1 MTFKRSTTAK
11 VLGIKK
17 RLKKEHGKLLFPIKL
32 LLWATALALL
42 LGVGVVWFL
51 SRDLP
56 SFNQLENFTPELATK
71 VYSAD
76 GKLIE
81 EFFTQRRFYTPL
93 ADIPINMK
101 KAILAVED
109 HEFYKHW
116 GMAPTR
122 FIIVTIKYILSGGST
137 ESGGASTL
145 TQQLARRLYLTPEQ
159 TVTRKLK
166 EILTAIQIER
176 AYTKDEILEMYMNQM
191 QFSYATYG
199 VESAAR
205 YLFDKSVQ
213 DLTLAECA
221 LLAGAVQLPG
231 VYNPFR
237 NYDRT
242 IARRNFALKRM
253 LEENYISKE
262 DYDKAREEKINLR
275 EQSEDAPIDDA
286 SYFTEH
292 VRRLLYEK
300 YGYDIY
306 ETGLNIYTTLDT
318 RLQSAANKA
327 IRAQLPKLQ
336 ARVNRDYHKKSN
348 FSYICPP
355 SLLKNQT
362 LEQVLQNKSVVDS
375 LIAEK
380 CRVQVAFVALD
391 PKTGHILAMVGGRN
405 YKESEFNRATQAVRQ
420 PGSCFKPFLYTAA
433 IDNGLMP
440 YYTKLNQPVTVEDM
454 DGQGTRWTPRNYDHS
469 VGGETPLREG
479 LRRSLN
485 LISVRLI
492 KDDIPPRTVV
502 EYARNFGITTPLE
515 AVDALALGSIGVKP
529 IEIISAFGV
538 FANKGVHV
546 DPISILKVEDKYG
559 NILETAM
566 PHSRGVLT
574 EQTTYIMDSMLQT
587 VAAHGTGAMSRSV
600 YKFLYPAGGKTGTT
614 NDYTDAWYITF
625 TPELVAGVWVGLDDP
640 AMSLGA
646 RQSGATAALPITAP
660 FMKMAVDTLH
670 IPPTPFERPE
680 GIVDVEICLDTQ
692 KLATEYCPN
701 VVKDI
706 ANVRYAPKEYC
717 PVHTGE
723 RSRQKPTTPQKR
735 RIQH

>member
-17 RLKKEHGKLLFPIKL
+17 LRKKDYQKLPLGIK
-32 LLWATALALL
+32 ALIWIVI
-42 LGVGVVWFL
+42 VGIFVGLAGIWYL
-51 SRDLP
+51 SRGLP
-56 SFNQLENFTPELATK
+56 SFRQLENYTPELATK

-93 ADIPINMK
+93 NVIPADMK
-101 KAILAVED
+101 NAILAVED
-109 HEFYKHW
+109 HNFYQHW

-122 FIIVTIKYILSGGST
+122 FIVVTFKYILSGGST
-137 ESGGASTL
+137 EGGGASTL

-176 AYTKDEILEMYMNQM
+176 AYTKDEILEMYLNQM

-205 YLFDKSVQ
+205 YLFDKSIQ
-213 DLTLAECA
+213 DINLSEAA
-221 LLAGAVQLPG
+221 VLAGAVQLPG
-231 VYNPFR
+231 VYNPYR

-242 IARRNFALKRM
+242 LQRRNLVLRRM
-253 LEENYISKE
+253 LEEGYITQTQYDSTNAQEITLKE
-262 DYDKAREEKINLR
+262 RNDK
-275 EQSEDAPIDDA
+275 PPVDDA

-306 ETGLNIYTTLDT
+306 ETGLKIYTTLDT
-318 RLQSAANKA
+318 RLQSAANRA
-327 IRAQLPKLQ
+327 IRNHLPKLQ
-336 ARVNRDYHKKSN
+336 AKVNNAFQRKSN

-355 SLLKNQT
+355 SLLEDRT
-362 LEQVLQNKSVVDS
+362 LEQILQDEAVVDS

-380 CRVQVAFVALD
+380 CRVQVAFVAMD
-391 PKTGHILAMVGGRN
+391 PRNGHILAMVGGRN
-405 YKESEFNRATQAVRQ
+405 FEESEFNRATQAVRQ
-420 PGSCFKPFLYTAA
+420 PGSCFKPILYTAA
-433 IDNGLMP
+433 VDNGFMP
-440 YYTKLNQPVTVEDM
+440 FYTKLNQPVTVENM

-469 VGGETPLREG
+469 VGGETPLRDA

-485 LISVRLI
+485 LVSVRLM
-492 KDDIPPRTVV
+492 KDDVPPRTVI
-502 EYARNFGITTPLE
+502 EYARHLGISTPLE

-529 IEIISAFGV
+529 IEMVSAFGV
-538 FANKGVHV
+538 FANKGVLV
-546 DPISILKVEDKYG
+546 DPVAILKVEDKYD
-559 NILETAM
+559 NIIETAS
-566 PHSRGVLT
+566 PRSRGVLR
-574 EQTTYIMDSMLQT
+574 EQTAYIMASLLQT
-587 VAAHGTGAMSRSV
+587 VASAGTGAASRSV
-600 YKFLYPAGGKTGTT
+600 YKFYHPAGGKTGTT

-640 AMSLGA
+640 AMSLGP
-646 RQSGATAALPITAP
+646 RQSGAVAALPITAP
-660 FMKMAVDTLH
+660 FMKAAVDTLH

-680 GIVDVEICLDTQ
+680 GIVDVEICMDTQ

-701 VVKDI
+701 VIKDI
-706 ANVRYAPKEYC
+706 CDVRYVPQEEC
-717 PVHTGE
+717 DVHTGE
-723 RSRQKPTTPQKR
+723 KSQQPNPQQRR
-735 RIQH
+735 RIRY